1 MSRNQR
7 RPSRRGWTIL
17 ILPDQGEPRPFR
29 LAWGIIA
36 VAALLGISLG
46 IGAIGAPMLL
56 AGSVTLNATLGAK
69 TAQLEAQRQILEHD
83 LAAQKKDYEAKLN
96 KQQRNYEA
104 KLNIE
109 VGKVAGLTR
118 QARSVT
124 AKLSDL
130 QNRLTYIQNRAGI
143 TVPQRA
149 SSGRPRG
156 GATLANLEVTDP
168 AQMFSALDGFLDQT
182 EGSLQQALGPLE
194 GRLRRE
200 AAIPAGWP
208 SVGPITS
215 GFGVRI
221 GPRSRRIERH
231 TGWDIAAG
239 YGARVA
245 ATAPGTVVEA
255 GWSNVGYGMHI
266 VIDHGYGYRTLF
278 GHLSRMYVSV
288 GESIGIGTPLGAVGS
303 TGNSTGPHLHYEVR
317 IGGQPVNPGPYLNRS
332 RVRAVDFDAAKR

>member
-17 ILPDQGEPRPFR
+17 ILPDQGEPRPLR
-29 LAWGIIA
+29 LAWGILA
-36 VAALLGISLG
+36 VAGLLGISLG

-56 AGSVTLNATLGAK
+56 AGSVGLNAALGAK

-83 LAAQKKDYEAKLN
+83 VSSQKKDYEAKLA
-96 KQQRNYEA
+96 KQQRDYEA

-124 AKLSDL
+124 AKLTDL
-130 QNRLTYIQNRAGI
+130 ENRVAYIQSRAGI

-149 SSGRPRG
+149 SNGRPRG
-156 GATLANLEVTDP
+156 GANLNNLEVTDP
-168 AQMFSALDGFLDQT
+168 AQMYSALDEFLTQT

-194 GRLRRE
+194 GRLKRE
-200 AAIPAGWP
+200 AAVPAGWP
-208 SVGPITS
+208 AYGSITS
-215 GFGVRI
+215 GYGVRI
-221 GPRSRRIERH
+221 GPRTGRFERH

-245 ATAPGTVVEA
+245 ATAPGTVIEA
-255 GWSNVGYGMHI
+255 SWSNVGYGMHV

-288 GESIGIGTPLGAVGS
+288 GQNVGTGTLLGAVGS

-317 IGGQPVNPGPYLNRS
+317 VGGQPVNPGPYLYRS
-332 RVRAVDFDAAKR
+332 RVRAVDLDAAKR

>member
-17 ILPDQGEPRPFR
+17 ILPDQGEPRPLR
-29 LAWGIIA
+29 LAWGILA

-46 IGAIGAPMLL
+46 VGAIGAPMLL
-56 AGSVTLNATLGAK
+56 AGSVGLNAALGAK

-83 LAAQKKDYEAKLN
+83 LAAQKKDSDAKLA
-96 KQQRNYEA
+96 KQQRDYEA

-124 AKLSDL
+124 AKLTDL
-130 QNRLTYIQNRAGI
+130 QNRVEYIQSRAGI

-149 SSGRPRG
+149 SSGKPRG
-156 GATLANLEVTDP
+156 GATISNEINDP
-168 AQMFSALDGFLDQT
+168 AQMYSALDEFLNQT

-194 GRLRRE
+194 GRLKRE
-200 AAIPAGWP
+200 AAVPAGWP
-208 SVGPITS
+208 ANGPITS

-221 GPRSRRIERH
+221 GPRTGRLERH

-288 GESIGIGTPLGAVGS
+288 GESVAISTLLGAVGS

-332 RVRAVDFDAAKR
+332 RVRTVDLDAAKR